1 MRVSVRAI
9 GLRSRI
15 YVSDSVSCTE
25 SEDSSS
31 RDASTTSA
39 SLRCDSPMLRN
50 CMRPRVLIVDD
61 EAPARERLRSL
72 LTELDQVD
80 VIGEA
85 DTGEEAV
92 LRAAEL
98 APDVVLLDVR
108 MPGIDGIEAAKHMN
122 VLEQP
127 PAVIFTT
134 AFDEYAM
141 KAFDAQAV
149 GYLLKPI
156 RKEKLAAALA
166 HASRLTQPLLQK
178 IAETRSHI
186 AVRYREGL
194 RLIPVEDVQYFFA
207 EQKYTTVK
215 HLKGEDLIEDSLRSL
230 EDEFGSA
237 FVRAHRNALVSV
249 RYLEGIERNS
259 DGQYFVRLRG
269 CEAPLQVS
277 RRMASELRERFRI

>member
-1 MRVSVRAI
+1 
-9 GLRSRI
+9 
-15 YVSDSVSCTE
+15 
-25 SEDSSS
+25 
-31 RDASTTSA
+31 
-39 SLRCDSPMLRN
+39 
-50 CMRPRVLIVDD
+50 MRPRVLIVDD

-72 LTELDQVD
+72 LVELDQVD

-85 DTGEEAV
+85 VTGEQAV
-92 LRAAEL
+92 QRAVEL

-127 PAVIFTT
+127 PAIIFTT

-156 RKEKLAAALA
+156 RKEKLAAALT
-166 HASRLTQPLLQK
+166 HASRLSRPQLQK
-178 IAETRSHI
+178 IADPAQARSRI
-186 AVRYREGL
+186 AVRHREGL
-194 RLIPVEDVQYFFA
+194 RLIPLDEVQFFLA
-207 EQKYTTVK
+207 EQKYTTVR

-237 FVRAHRNALVSV
+237 FVRIHRNALVSV
-249 RYLEGIERNS
+249 RYLEGIERNG

-269 CEAPLQVS
+269 CDAPLQVS
-277 RRMASELRERFRI
+277 RRMAGELRERFRI